1 MILLRALARLA
12 LIYAGVLILGFLAYI
27 GLIRTPLLADVEIL
41 FYRGVLVAAILALL
55 LIMAGIGA
63 LRWLRLEPATLVGSV
78 ALSLAFN
85 ISFLIVFPVTY
96 ANIWATCGRSTGAS
110 PNRRS
115 RAISRSGT
123 DISASPRRAAACCK
137 AHASSVT
144 GSTRIRAL

>member
-27 GLIRTPLLADVEIL
+27 GLIRTPLLAGVEIL

-63 LRWLRLEPATLVGSV
+63 HRWLRLEPATLVGAV

-85 ISFLIVFPVTY
+85 ISFLIVFPVTFDRSITMFLL
-96 ANIWATCGRSTGAS
+96 ARIERQDGQLDAT
-110 PNRRS
+110 
-115 RAISRSGT
+115 
-123 DISASPRRAAACCK
+123 
-137 AHASSVT
+137 
-144 GSTRIRAL
+144 ALERL